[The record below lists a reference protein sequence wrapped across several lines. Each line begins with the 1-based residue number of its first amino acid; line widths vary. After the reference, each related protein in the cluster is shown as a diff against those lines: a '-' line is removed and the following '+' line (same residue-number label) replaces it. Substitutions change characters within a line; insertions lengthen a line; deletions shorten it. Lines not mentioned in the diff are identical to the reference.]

1 MMLTPLSG
9 VMAAQCD
16 MADMADMHIS
26 SSSEV
31 MPGSVIAAH
40 DMSAMLSTDMLSTDA
55 MPSEMNQH
63 GCCDDLSF
71 NCSAGCDLGVNVSLI
86 LQETS
91 YSPVYKYSFKS
102 ALVSSKILFREL
114 TPPSRPP
121 AHLHS

>member
-1 MMLTPLSG
+1 MMFTPLSG

-16 MADMADMHIS
+16 MAEMAEMHVSTS
-26 SSSEV
+26 SAV
-31 MPGSVIAAH
+31 IPGSVIPAH
-40 DMSAMLSTDMLSTDA
+40 DMSAMLSTDMLSTDS
-55 MPSEMNQH
+55 MPSAMNQH

-86 LQETS
+86 LQQTS

-102 ALVSSKILFREL
+102 ALISSKILFREL

-121 AHLHS
+121 ANLHS